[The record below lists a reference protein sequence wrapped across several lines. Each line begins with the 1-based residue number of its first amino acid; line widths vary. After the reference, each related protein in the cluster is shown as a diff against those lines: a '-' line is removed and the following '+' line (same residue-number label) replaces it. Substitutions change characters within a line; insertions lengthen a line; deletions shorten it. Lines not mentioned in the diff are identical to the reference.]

1 MRSPMLARS
10 RGVVQTT
17 ASSGALSPASSMTSM
32 LRGGCGFGLRVRR
45 DLGRVRDLPHD
56 LDDVP
61 LPAEGGVFRPRA
73 GGFAAGACSL
83 EGVEDVQ
90 LPVGSVAAAQDLV
103 DALQLFLR

>member
-32 LRGGCGFGLRVRR
+32 LRGGCGLGLRVRR
-45 DLGRVRDLPHD
+45 DLGRFRDLPHD

-61 LPAEGGVFRPRA
+61 VR
-73 GGFAAGACSL
+73 
-83 EGVEDVQ
+83 VEDVQ
-90 LPVGSVAAAQDLV
+90 LSVGAVSAAQDLLH
-103 DALQLFLR
+103 ALPLFLRPEIARVRTQRLQGG